1 MAQVSRP
8 KAITRS
14 AYLADS
20 YSGHVRAATKGASY
34 PKSIP
39 RQNGAGYP
47 LGGEKGGGRE
57 GERGKGDGRLS
68 SPLNTCLRITPAA
81 NKWAHDVSG
90 NFSVPVRL
98 GREDGKLI

>member
-47 LGGEKGGGRE
+47 LGGEKE
-57 GERGKGDGRLS
+57 SEEKGMAGSLAS
-68 SPLNTCLRITPAA
+68 
-81 NKWAHDVSG
+81 
-90 NFSVPVRL
+90 
-98 GREDGKLI
+98 